1 MNKFQVTPELIGKY
15 INQSMYTDVNPIGKV
30 IGIKGKTGVI
40 IQPVEASE
48 NKTKM
53 KWASGGFAGNCYNQ
67 DEQEYDF
74 YEVREPFE
82 MKLSNTKLKSLRWGF
97 ADRPIKYYDF
107 NF

>member
-15 INQSMYTDVNPIGKV
+15 INRVLYTDVYPVGKI
-30 IGIKGKTGVI
+30 IGIKGKTGVV

-48 NKTKM
+48 NKVKM
-53 KWASGGFAGNCYNQ
+53 KWTVGGFAGNCYNQ

-74 YEVREPFE
+74 YEVGEPFT
-82 MKLSNTKLKSLRWGF
+82 MRLSKGALRGF
-97 ADRPIKYYDF
+97 GISDKPRKYYDF